1 MTSYECFD
9 CVEFD
14 WFSWT
19 HSSSWFYSG
28 AAWEAMLA
36 ELDLEEHAESL
47 RPLQMLLAVH
57 DGQTTPLDQ
66 ATDRNERPANNL
78 TGKS

>member
-1 MTSYECFD
+1 M
-9 CVEFD
+9 
-14 WFSWT
+14 
-19 HSSSWFYSG
+19 
-28 AAWEAMLA
+28 A